1 VAYPIDRHERPFGAD
16 SAALGRWCLSIGAG
30 HARDCRVGTAHGA
43 GERHNHRV
51 TSDGKP
57 IVAAYWQ
64 AYNAADWDAL
74 REVVADDYVHHSGDA
89 ESHDVEFF
97 VSGAMGLR
105 GAFPDVRVEVRD
117 MVAEDDRV
125 AVRWVARATHTGSL
139 FGEEAT
145 GRPVTVDGMTVHRVL
160 DDRIAEAW
168 EVMNEGALR
177 DQLKQEPATLR

>member
-1 VAYPIDRHERPFGAD
+1 
-16 SAALGRWCLSIGAG
+16 
-30 HARDCRVGTAHGA
+30 
-43 GERHNHRV
+43 V
-51 TSDGKP
+51 TTDAKP
-57 IVAAYWQ
+57 IAAAFWQ

-74 REVVADDYVHHSGDA
+74 REMVAEDYVHHSGDA

-97 VSGAMGLR
+97 IAGAR
-105 GAFPDVRVEVRD
+105 GIRAALSDARVEVRD

-145 GRPVTVDGMTVHRVL
+145 GRPVAVDGATIHRVV
-160 DDRIAEAW
+160 DGRIAEDW

-177 DQLKQEPATLR
+177 DQLAPEPSALV

>member
-1 VAYPIDRHERPFGAD
+1 
-16 SAALGRWCLSIGAG
+16 
-30 HARDCRVGTAHGA
+30 
-43 GERHNHRV
+43 
-51 TSDGKP
+51 
-57 IVAAYWQ
+57 
-64 AYNAADWDAL
+64 
-74 REVVADDYVHHSGDA
+74 
-89 ESHDVEFF
+89 
-97 VSGAMGLR
+97 
-105 GAFPDVRVEVRD
+105 VEVRD

-177 DQLKQEPATLR
+177 DQLQQEPATLR

>member
-1 VAYPIDRHERPFGAD
+1 
-16 SAALGRWCLSIGAG
+16 
-30 HARDCRVGTAHGA
+30 
-43 GERHNHRV
+43 V

-74 REVVADDYVHHSGDA
+74 REMVADDYVHHSGDA

-97 VSGAMGLR
+97 VSGARGLR
-105 GAFPDVRVEVRD
+105 AAFADVRVEVRD
-117 MVAEDDRV
+117 MVAEADRV

-145 GRPVTVDGMTVHRVL
+145 GRPVAVDGMTVHRVL
-160 DDRIAEAW
+160 DGRIAEDW
-168 EVMNEGALR
+168 EVMNEGALH
-177 DQLKQEPATLR
+177 DQLMSESEAVPS

>member
-1 VAYPIDRHERPFGAD
+1 
-16 SAALGRWCLSIGAG
+16 
-30 HARDCRVGTAHGA
+30 
-43 GERHNHRV
+43 V

-74 REVVADDYVHHSGDA
+74 RGMVADDYVHHSGDA

-97 VSGAMGLR
+97 VSGARGLR
-105 GAFPDVRVEVRD
+105 AAFPDVHVEVRD

-125 AVRWVARATHTGSL
+125 AVRWVAQATHTGSL

-145 GRPVTVDGMTVHRVL
+145 GRPVAVDGMTVHRVL
-160 DDRIAEAW
+160 DGRIAEDW

-177 DQLKQEPATLR
+177 DQVMSEPESVPSVG